1 MKKLNLLFIALV
13 VLLACLFVCGCHDQT
28 DDPTAPI
35 YTSDD
40 SNGYIDSPADTSD
53 EVSSSAPSATTPS
66 VVNKTPLNAK
76 ITYAGEF
83 QDGYAVVSFTQNQS
97 DYGAIIDT
105 AGVVQYR
112 AKIETVSASY
122 NVAEHWLYMGDH
134 VYAISYLKGAHSEY
148 AIIDASGNILASSE
162 NGDFDLIVTVGDGL
176 AIVYKK
182 VLSGIEYTHYYAAF
196 DKSGKIVGTWAE
208 GYEFVNTISF
218 WHDEPCALSADGYLD
233 EGIYQIQGADSRVQ
247 LFNVNTSQIIL
258 YGESLAF
265 SSFENGV
272 ADAYQKQ
279 NSAWARYYNG
289 KIKDF
294 AGEFTFFE
302 DSFYQV
308 DTNGVMSP
316 SRSPE
321 ELISER
327 YANQNAEV
335 SYIGRVE
342 GGYHLVSLQKGDRVS
357 YALLEQNSYE
367 EVYSSS
373 ASLNILLGDE
383 SYLVVQITNGNNVF
397 ITILNQKHQE
407 MCSPA
412 PFAGIWV
419 GDEIYAT
426 ENRLVYASEMRDM
439 DDGTYPVYHVLD
451 LSTGKEISVID
462 NVCRLAGSF
471 SDGLAPG
478 YIRRAAFDYPYFYIN
493 EQGEIVLDT
502 LYE

>member
-1 MKKLNLLFIALV
+1 MKKLNLLFVALV
-13 VLLACLFVCGCHDQT
+13 VLFACLFVCACHDQA
-28 DDPTAPI
+28 DDPTDPI

-40 SNGYIDSPADTSD
+40 SNGYIDSPADTFDDASN
-53 EVSSSAPSATTPS
+53 SASSATTPS

-83 QDGYAVVSFTQNQS
+83 QDGYAVVSFMQNQS

-105 AGVVQYR
+105 AGVIQYR
-112 AKIETVSASY
+112 AEIETVSAAY

-134 VYAISYLKGAHSEY
+134 VYAISYLKGARSEY

-196 DKSGKIVGTWAE
+196 DKSGKLVGSWVE
-208 GYEFVNTISF
+208 GYEFVDHSWTDLHCSL
-218 WHDEPCALSADGYLD
+218 EADGYLD
-233 EGIYQIQGADSRVQ
+233 EGIYKILGSDDYLQLLDIKSRA
-247 LFNVNTSQIIL
+247 IIL
-258 YGESLAF
+258 YVKDGNYLDI
-265 SSFENGV
+265 SSF
-272 ADAYQKQ
+272 
-279 NSAWARYYNG
+279 RNG
-289 KIKDF
+289 KALVYCTDGYSTYYSGAVSDF
-294 AGEFTFFE
+294 IF
-302 DSFYQV
+302 DSDNYPFSDFPSKYCQV
-308 DTNGVMSP
+308 NTNGTNIQITSVQD
-316 SRSPE
+316 E
-321 ELISER
+321 IEIR
-327 YANQNAEV
+327 YSGTIDGHNYGYCIV
-335 SYIGRVE
+335 KTTDGKYIVLDKD
-342 GGYHLVSLQKGDRVS
+342 Y
-357 YALLEQNSYE
+357 N

-373 ASLNILLGDE
+373 ASLNILLSNE
-383 SYLVVQITNGNNVF
+383 SYLVIQITNGSNVF
-397 ITILNQKHQE
+397 LTILDQKHQE
-407 MCSPA
+407 MCSPT

-419 GDEIYAT
+419 GNEIYAT

-439 DDGTYPVYHVLD
+439 QDGTYPVYHVID
-451 LSTGKEISVID
+451 LSNGKEVSVID

-478 YIRRAAFDYPYFYIN
+478 YIRRAALDYPYFYIN